1 MMASDSRPSTVAGAA
16 GAGGQGGFSRVASEA
31 VMEEDVADEVEAH
44 VS

>member
-1 MMASDSRPSTVAGAA
+1 MMASDSRPSTVAGAV
-16 GAGGQGGFSRVASEA
+16 GQGGFSRLASEA